1 MSFTF
6 YKQYNTMDCGPTC
19 VRMVAKYN
27 GRHYNADT
35 LRRIAGINKQGVS
48 LLGISETAE
57 RIGFRTRGVKLTFE
71 QLKDASLPSILH
83 WDQNHFIVLVT
94 ISKNKVKVADPAKG
108 IISYS
113 SEIFKKHW
121 LSSENEDNEP
131 TGIALLL
138 EPTPAFYNEEGEKER
153 KLSWKLVLQYLL
165 QSKWQI
171 GQVFVALIVASLIQL
186 IFPFLTQSIVDTGI
200 NAQNLQF
207 VVVVLIAQLML
218 TFSKTFVDF
227 IRSRLLLRISNILNL
242 QILSD
247 FWIKITKLPL
257 SYFDSHHTGD
267 TLQRISDN
275 RQIQNFL
282 TGSALNTLF
291 SVFNFVVYAIVLLIY
306 NVQLFFIFMGG
317 SVLYFAWVRF
327 FLKIRRKIN
336 YQTFYLS
343 AKENTATL
351 QLIQGMQEIRLNN
364 AEKQKRWEWENIQ
377 ARVFKLNFKNLN
389 YNQWQ
394 QAGATLINNVQ
405 DIAITFIVAKLVI
418 DGQLTLGAM
427 LAVQYII
434 GQLSGPINQWVG
446 FVQSAQ
452 DAKISMERLNEIHQ
466 MEDEEDSKKTYHDY
480 LPEDKSIVIK
490 DLSFTYPGA
499 GNDPVLR
506 NIRLNIP
513 YGKITAIVGVS
524 GSGKTS
530 LLKLLLKVYQ
540 QYEGE
545 IRIGA
550 SNPLAHSEMGH
561 GTRPNGHKYKAN
573 KEEIASP
580 QEIAEGIEFTRAP
593 RNDVNSGTRN
603 DGKRIGIRFESISP
617 SYWRWQ
623 CGAVMQ
629 DGFIFNDT
637 IAANIAVGEENI
649 DSNTLLESCETAN
662 ILSFIES
669 LPNGF
674 NTVLGSEGV
683 GLSQGQKQRLLIAR
697 AVYKNPEYLFFDEAT
712 NSLDANNEKEIVEN
726 LGRFFKGKT
735 VIVVAHRLSTVKNAD
750 KIVVLHHGEI
760 AEEGTHAELTRLHGR
775 YYELVK
781 NQLELGV

>member
-1 MSFTF
+1 
-6 YKQYNTMDCGPTC
+6 
-19 VRMVAKYN
+19 MVAKHY

-35 LRRIAGINKQGVS
+35 LRKIAGYNKQGVS

-57 RIGFRTRGVKLTFE
+57 KIGFRTRGVKLTFE
-71 QLKDASLPSILH
+71 QLKEATLPVILH
-83 WDQNHFIVLVT
+83 WNQNHFIVLIA

-108 IISYS
+108 IISYNA
-113 SEIFKKHW
+113 EIFKKNW
-121 LSSENEDNEP
+121 LSSENEDNEQA
-131 TGIALLL
+131 GIALLL
-138 EPTPAFYNEEGEKER
+138 EPTPAFYDEEGEKEH
-153 KLSWKLVLQYLL
+153 KLSWKLVMQYLM

-171 GQVFVALIVASLIQL
+171 TQVFAALIVTSLIQL

-207 VVVVLIAQLML
+207 VVIILIAQLML
-218 TFSKTFVDF
+218 TFSKTIVDF

-267 TLQRISDN
+267 TLQRINDN

-291 SVFNFVVYAIVLLIY
+291 SVFNFIVYAIVLLIY
-306 NVQLFFIFMGG
+306 SVQLFFIFMTG
-317 SVLYFAWVRF
+317 SIIYFAWIRF

-364 AEKQKRWEWENIQ
+364 AERQKRWDWENIQ
-377 ARVFKLNFKNLN
+377 ASVFKLNFKNLN

-394 QAGATLINNVQ
+394 QAGATLITNVQ

-434 GQLSGPINQWVG
+434 GQLSGPVNQWVG

-466 MEDEEDSKKTYHDY
+466 MDDEEPASPNPSKGGALIQR
-480 LPEDKSIVIK
+480 LPEDKSIHISS
-490 DLSFTYPGA
+490 LSFTYPGA
-499 GNDPVLR
+499 GNEPVLN
-506 NIRLNIP
+506 NINLHIAE
-513 YGKITAIVGVS
+513 GKVTAIVGVS
-524 GSGKTS
+524 GSGKTT
-530 LLKLLLKVYQ
+530 LLKLLLKVYS
-540 QYEGE
+540 QYEGD
-545 IRIGA
+545 IKIGA
-550 SNPLAHSEMGH
+550 KHNGYGRTKNLKGFENFQGVGNNH
-561 GTRPNGHKYKAN
+561 NGHPFIKN
-573 KEEIASP
+573 
-580 QEIAEGIEFTRAP
+580 Q
-593 RNDVNSGTRN
+593 
-603 DGKRIGIRFESISP
+603 KRGLSFENISP
-617 SYWRWQ
+617 SFWRQ
-623 CGAVMQ
+623 TCGAVMQ
-629 DGFIFNDT
+629 EGYIFNDT
-637 IAANIAVGEENI
+637 IAGNIAVGKENI
-649 DSNTLLESCETAN
+649 DYNRLLDSCETAN

-674 NTVLGSEGV
+674 YTELGSEGV

-726 LGRFFKGKT
+726 LDRFFTGKT

-750 KIVVLHHGEI
+750 HIVVLHKGEI
-760 AEEGTHAELTRLHGR
+760 AEEGTHEELTIRQGK

>member
-1 MSFTF
+1 
-6 YKQYNTMDCGPTC
+6 
-19 VRMVAKYN
+19 MVAKHY
-27 GRHYNADT
+27 GRHYNAET
-35 LRRIAGINKQGVS
+35 LRLIGGYNKQGVS

-57 RIGFRTRGVKLTFE
+57 KIGFRTRGVKLTFE
-71 QLKDASLPSILH
+71 QLKEVSLPAVLH
-83 WDQNHFIVLVT
+83 WNQNHFIVLIA
-94 ISKNKVKVADPAKG
+94 ISKNKIKVADPAKA
-108 IISYS
+108 IISYNP
-113 SEIFKKHW
+113 EFFKKHW
-121 LSSENEDNEP
+121 LSSVNEENEP

-138 EPTPAFYNEEGEKER
+138 EPTPAFYDEEGEKEH
-153 KLSWKLVLQYLL
+153 KLSWKLVIKYLM

-171 GQVFVALIVASLIQL
+171 SQVFAALIVTSLIQL

-207 VVVVLIAQLML
+207 VVVVLVAQLML

-267 TLQRISDN
+267 TLQRINDN
-275 RQIQNFL
+275 RQIQGFL

-291 SVFNFVVYAIVLLIY
+291 SVFNFIVYAVVLLIY
-306 NVQLFFIFMGG
+306 NAQLFFIFMIG
-317 SVLYFAWVRF
+317 SIIYFTWIRF

-336 YQTFYLS
+336 YQTFYFS
-343 AKENTATL
+343 SKENTATL

-364 AEKQKRWEWENIQ
+364 AEKQKRWDWENIQ

-394 QAGATLINNVQ
+394 QAGATLINNIQ

-434 GQLSGPINQWVG
+434 GQLSGPVNQWVS

-452 DAKISMERLNEIHQ
+452 DAKISMERLNEIHN
-466 MEDEEDSKKTYHDY
+466 MADEEDEKKVYKTF
-480 LPEDKSIVIK
+480 LPIDKDIVIYG
-490 DLSFTYPGA
+490 LSFSYPGA
-499 GNDPVLR
+499 GNEPVLH
-506 NIRLNIP
+506 NINLNIP
-513 YGKITAIVGVS
+513 HGKVTAIVGVS
-524 GSGKTS
+524 GSGKTT

-545 IRIGA
+545 IRIGGTVFPSVGDGLGVRYKA
-550 SNPLAHSEMGH
+550 
-561 GTRPNGHKYKAN
+561 GTR
-573 KEEIASP
+573 
-580 QEIAEGIEFTRAP
+580 F
-593 RNDVNSGTRN
+593 D
-603 DGKRIGIRFESISP
+603 SISP
-617 SYWRWQ
+617 SYWRRQ

-629 DGFIFNDT
+629 DGFIFNDS

-649 DSNTLLESCETAN
+649 DYDTLINSCETAN
-662 ILSFIES
+662 ILSFIDS

-726 LGRFFKGKT
+726 LDRFFTGKT

-750 KIVVLHHGEI
+750 KIVVLHNGAI
-760 AEEGTHAELTRLHGR
+760 AEEGTHEELTFAQGR